1 MDLMTVYRECFTVK
15 KLSYKPQTRRIPD
28 YSCKECAESLRNKMK
43 FERGDNQRDS
53 ANSGD
58 GDKVQLRKMP
68 NICFCCRNEIGD
80 GHKNRT
86 SSSDKVCDD
95 KLGPVNFKE

>member
-1 MDLMTVYRECFTVK
+1 MDFLTVYRESFTAK
-15 KLSYKPQTRRIPD
+15 KPSYKPQIRRNPD

-43 FERGDNQRDS
+43 FERADNQRNIS
-53 ANSGD
+53 NSGD

-68 NICFCCRNEIGD
+68 NMCFCCRKEIGD
-80 GHKNRT
+80 GNRNRT

-95 KLGPVNFKE
+95 KLDPVYSKE